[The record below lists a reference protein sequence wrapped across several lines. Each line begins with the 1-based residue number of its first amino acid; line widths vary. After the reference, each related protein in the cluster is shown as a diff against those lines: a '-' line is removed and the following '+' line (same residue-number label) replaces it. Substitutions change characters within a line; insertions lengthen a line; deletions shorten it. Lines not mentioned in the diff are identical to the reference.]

1 MARVVLTVLHFARA
15 VQRSAQI
22 VSLLPFAVAVES
34 PVRIVR
40 RQTEPGVQTAKPVVL
55 VQ

>member
-15 VQRSAQI
+15 VVRSAQI
-22 VSLLPFAVAVES
+22 ASLLPFAVAVES
-34 PVRIVR
+34 PARIVR
-40 RQTEPGVQTAKPVVL
+40 RQVERGVQTARPVVL